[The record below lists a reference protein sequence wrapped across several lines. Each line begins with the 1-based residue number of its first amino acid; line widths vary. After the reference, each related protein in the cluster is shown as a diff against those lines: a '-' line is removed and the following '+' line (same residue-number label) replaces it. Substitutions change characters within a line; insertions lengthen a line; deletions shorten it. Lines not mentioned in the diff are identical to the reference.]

1 MTTSPPRTAGPAAE
15 LLAELCETIAAR
27 PEFRG
32 ETAATALADM
42 TRQCREPL
50 RVAVTGDVSTG
61 KSTLVNAFLGQE
73 LAATARTETTSNV
86 TWFHHPGLPQG
97 APIGPGHRYQAV
109 EFPLA
114 DRVILID
121 TPGVNTP
128 SDNEKITDAMING
141 ASSAAGAATVL
152 LYLCHKTVSGGAKN
166 RIDQFSRLAAGSIG
180 HGFNVVLVGAKAD
193 EGGIDPADIMANLE
207 REAALLGIRAITVI
221 QQLAVVARTGAL
233 RPEHLNTLQVIA
245 KDRELR
251 YDYAPF
257 GWAMLR
263 IGWDAR
269 GHDRADLDAL
279 WQLTPTTTFGIE
291 RAMAVFDSGQLV
303 GVDDLAAT
311 WEQLSG
317 LAAVEALLDE
327 LAADGDLLTVNAV
340 SGRLRRLGASLG
352 PQRSALIRARLHGLR
367 GDARFARLDLA
378 TAALALRTNVFADLP
393 EHEGQAAIELLRGRA
408 LPAPE
413 LARRW
418 RRLAAQPGRS
428 TFARHV
434 ANIVAD
440 AALGETYGRTP

>member
-1 MTTSPPRTAGPAAE
+1 MTISPPRAPGPAAE
-15 LLAELCETIAAR
+15 LLAELCEAIAAR
-27 PEFRG
+27 SEFRG
-32 ETAATALADM
+32 EAATVLADL

-61 KSTLVNAFLGQE
+61 KSTLVNAVLGKE

-86 TWFHHPGLPQG
+86 TWFHHPDLPPG
-97 APIGPGHRYQAV
+97 APIGMGHRYQAV

-114 DRVILID
+114 DRVILVD
-121 TPGVNTP
+121 TPGVNTT
-128 SDNEKITDAMING
+128 SANERITDAMING

-152 LYLCHKTVSGGAKN
+152 LYLCHKTVSGGAKS
-166 RIDQFSRLAAGSIG
+166 RIDQFSRLAAGSLG

-193 EGGIDPADIMANLE
+193 EGGIDPVDIRANLE
-207 REAALLGIRAITVI
+207 REAALLGVRAVTVI
-221 QQLAVVARTGAL
+221 QQLAVVARTGSL
-233 RPEHLNTLQVIA
+233 RPAHLETLRVIA

-251 YDYAPF
+251 EDYVPY

-269 GHDRADLDAL
+269 GYDRADLDSL
-279 WQLTPTTTFGIE
+279 WQLTPTTTFGIQ
-291 RAMAVFDSGQLV
+291 RSMPVVDSGRIV
-303 GVDDLAAT
+303 GVDDLAAS

-317 LAAVEALLDE
+317 LAAIEALLDE
-327 LAADGDLLTVNAV
+327 LAADADVLTVNAV

-352 PQRSALIRARLHGLR
+352 PQRAALIRARLLGLR

-378 TAALALRTNVFADLP
+378 MAALALRTNVFADLA
-393 EHEGQAAIELLRGRA
+393 EHERHAAVELVRGQAQAT
-408 LPAPE
+408 PE

-434 ANIVAD
+434 ASIVAD
-440 AALGETYGRTP
+440 AALGETYGGTP